1 MEVAMRPTV
10 TATVILLAAAPAFAQ
25 SESALRQ
32 RLEGRTVVV
41 KMDMPATA
49 QGVDIEPNGEQP
61 LDSGS
66 YSYRLRSYGTAI
78 RAGESVTVTKVKVKD
93 KLIEFQLG
101 GGGFGTFGDSSS
113 SSVYIPP
120 ASKSAREKDLEG
132 QVRNEKDPQRRKEL
146 QRELNELRRERE
158 REDSRNKAVEQA
170 AEAVRKETDRRR
182 ALEMGSRFNVRYR
195 SGVPPAALTPE
206 GLMRALSEYVEFSGR
221 APAAAAAAE
230 DERPAGRGPLRKG
243 LTWDEVT
250 EMLGRPE
257 NSSDRVEGSLKA
269 RSAVFVRGDD
279 RIEALF
285 VEGVLVKYTIS
296 SK

>member
-1 MEVAMRPTV
+1 MRTSV
-10 TATVILLAAAPAFAQ
+10 TATLIVLAAAPAFAQ

-32 RLEGRTVVV
+32 RFEGRTVVTRI
-41 KMDMPATA
+41 DMPATA
-49 QGVDIEPNGEQP
+49 QGVDIEPGGEQP
-61 LDSGS
+61 FDSGS
-66 YSYRLRSYGTAI
+66 YSYRLRSSGVAI
-78 RAGESVTVTKVKVKD
+78 RAGEAVTVTKVKVKD

-101 GGGFGTFGDSSS
+101 GGGFGTFGDSSG

-120 ASKSAREKDLEG
+120 ASKTAREKELERL
-132 QVRNEKDPQRRKEL
+132 VRDEKDAQRKKEL
-146 QRELNELRRERE
+146 QRELNDLRRERE

-170 AEAVRKETDRRR
+170 AEAVKEADRRR

-195 SGVPPAALTPE
+195 SGVPAPALTPE
-206 GLMRALSEYVEFSGR
+206 GLMRALAEYVDFSGR
-221 APAAAAAAE
+221 TAPAAE

-243 LTWDEVT
+243 LTWDEV
-250 EMLGRPE
+250 EDLLGSPE
-257 NSSDRVEGSLKA
+257 TTSDHTEGSLKTKT
-269 RSAVFVRGDD
+269 AVFLRGDD

>member
-1 MEVAMRPTV
+1 MRASA
-10 TATVILLAAAPAFAQ
+10 TATVILLWAAPAFAQ

-32 RLEGRTVVV
+32 RFEGRTVVV
-41 KMDMPATA
+41 KIDMPATA
-49 QGVDIEPNGEQP
+49 QGVDVEPGGEQP

-66 YSYRLRSYGTAI
+66 YSYRLRNSGVAI
-78 RAGESVTVTKVKVKD
+78 RAGESVTVTRVKVKD

-113 SSVYIPP
+113 SSTYIPK
-120 ASKSAREKDLEG
+120 ATKSARERELERL
-132 QVRNEKDPQRRKEL
+132 VRDEKDAQRKKEL
-146 QRELNELRRERE
+146 QRELNDLRRDRE
-158 REDSRNKAVEQA
+158 REDSRNKAVEEA
-170 AEAVRKETDRRR
+170 ADAVKKEADRRR

-195 SGVPPAALTPE
+195 SGVPAAALTPE
-206 GLMRALSEYVEFSGR
+206 GFTQALSPYVDFTGR
-221 APAAAAAAE
+221 WTPAAA

-243 LTWDEVT
+243 LTWEEVSD
-250 EMLGRPE
+250 MLGNPE
-257 NSSDRVEGSLKA
+257 RTSDRMEGTLNTK
-269 RSAVFVRGDD
+269 SAVFLRGGD